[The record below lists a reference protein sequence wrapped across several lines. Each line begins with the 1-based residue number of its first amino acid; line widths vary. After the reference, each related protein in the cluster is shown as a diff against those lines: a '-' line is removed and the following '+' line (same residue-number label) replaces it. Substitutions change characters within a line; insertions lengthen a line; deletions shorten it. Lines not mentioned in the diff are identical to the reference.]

1 MSLIDMQRRQ
11 ASGAGTQCAVRKA
24 GCASVNDAVTPRMKE
39 RVL

>member
-24 GCASVNDAVTPRMKE
+24 VYASVIDAVAPRKKE